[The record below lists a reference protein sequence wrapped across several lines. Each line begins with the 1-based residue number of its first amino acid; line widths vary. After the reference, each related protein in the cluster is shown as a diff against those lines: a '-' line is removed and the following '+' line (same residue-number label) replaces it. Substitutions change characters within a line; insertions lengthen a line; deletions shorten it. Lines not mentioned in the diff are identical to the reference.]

1 MDRKLPLAA
10 ALALC
15 LAAASGAQA
24 QVDDIAVGFSPR
36 TGDAWVDTRL
46 GDINVFARGNTDG
59 FIDDVV
65 VSFGAPRPLVRDLYY
80 DRGWAPGD
88 IYYACAIAHQLGRP
102 CLEVAD
108 YYDRN
113 RGQGWGVV
121 AQRLD
126 IKPGPAAFHA
136 LKGRVGKG
144 HDRLHGRGGPK
155 AGPAQR
161 GGREAGPPP
170 GRGQGQGGKPGK
182 PEKGNGNGR
191 GKGNGR

>member
-1 MDRKLPLAA
+1 MNRKLLAA
-10 ALALC
+10 MLSLGLLA
-15 LAAASGAQA
+15 STGAQA
-24 QVDDIAVGFSPR
+24 LIDDIAVGYSPR

-65 VSFGAPRPLVRDLYY
+65 VSFGAPRPLIRDLYY

-88 IYYACAIAHQLGRP
+88 IYYACALAHQLGRP

-108 YYDRN
+108 YYQSN

-121 AQRLD
+121 AQRLG
-126 IKPGPAAFHA
+126 IKPGSSEFHA

-144 HDRLHGRGGPK
+144 HDRLQSRGGPK
-155 AGPAQR
+155 ASGGPK
-161 GGREAGPPP
+161 GGGDAGPPP
-170 GRGQGQGGKPGK
+170 GQGGGKPDKSDKGNK
-182 PEKGNGNGR
+182 GNKGNGKGR
-191 GKGNGR
+191 